1 MSKTRL
7 SCLSADT
14 ILFPKHEKIN
24 IAPISEVTHMVAQED
39 TPSGITENMT
49 ISLDQ
54 MRVTINKEIF
64 ACRPFMRG

>member
-1 MSKTRL
+1 MN
-7 SCLSADT
+7 ADT
-14 ILFPKHEKIN
+14 ILFPKHAN
-24 IAPISEVTHMVAQED
+24 ISTAPISEVTHMVAQEG

-64 ACRPFMRG
+64 ACRLFMPLCG